1 MVSAHTER
9 LLKGSLWTLG
19 AQTMTRAS
27 QGAWWECDGSAVGGK
42 TKPLRRK
49 KKEDGGFFIM
59 LKSVK
64 YFDMS
69 HTPWCSS
76 SWAFCLSAGKQLTF
90 FAIKSFASPPPGK
103 NLSWG
108 AMACRCSCS
117 AGVLPMDTG
126 DKNSLRKPLQLCG
139 LAGFSFF
146 PPSHPKLGPQ
156 ETFWSLF
163 FFFVGRF
170 DLFFFLPFLSLLV
183 TMINRCN
190 DQLCQLV
197 FFRCHW
203 LCFTAAALQKK
214 WKEVELTLQSLIHH
228 WGVMLTCCANEGG
241 IISLRLNQEWFVN
254 NLHYISKK
262 SYVINSYTSYKNEH
276 SYFTPKY
283 DIFWT

>member
-90 FAIKSFASPPPGK
+90 FAIKSFASPPSGK

-214 WKEVELTLQSLIHH
+214 LIKEVELTLQSLIHH
-228 WGVMLTCCANEGG
+228 WGVKLLSDSRHVVQMKVELLVCVKMKVC
-241 IISLRLNQEWFVN
+241 
-254 NLHYISKK
+254 
-262 SYVINSYTSYKNEH
+262 
-276 SYFTPKY
+276 
-283 DIFWT
+283 